1 MDQSEDKSMTSSG
14 STSSEPR
21 YPLITVP
28 MVGEDGNGAAVI
40 ARVRQALRRG
50 GVGADE
56 IKRFS
61 EEATSGDY
69 DNLLQTVM
77 RWVDTE

>member
-28 MVGEDGNGAAVI
+28 MVGEDETGLPSLLVS
-40 ARVRQALRRG
+40 VKPCV
-50 GVGADE
+50 GVGWVPTRSRGSVR
-56 IKRFS
+56 K
-61 EEATSGDY
+61 
-69 DNLLQTVM
+69 LQAETTTTCY
-77 RWVDTE
+77 RP